1 MRIVFMGTPDFSVPS
16 LSALIAQGHEIVAV
30 YTRAPK
36 AAGRGMAEKRAP
48 VHELADRFGLAVH
61 TPKSLRSA
69 EAAAVF
75 ASHAADVAIVVA
87 YGLLLPKAILD
98 APKFGCLNLHGSLL
112 PRWRGAA
119 PIQRALM
126 AGDAETGVMVM
137 QMDEGL
143 DTGAIGL
150 AERIPLPS
158 TMTAGELHDKMAVI
172 GADLLVRA
180 LSALERGS
188 LHFTPQSAEGAVYAR
203 KIEKAECRINWQQ
216 PAQELQHHIHG
227 LSPFPGA
234 FFEGD
239 FGRGPE
245 RIKVLRAEAAQDTG
259 DAGQVKV
266 GEVKAGEVL
275 HDLTIAC
282 GQGTL
287 RLLCVQRA
295 GKGPVSADEFL
306 RGTKVPAG
314 MVLA

>member
-36 AAGRGMAEKRAP
+36 AAGRGMAERRSP
-48 VHELADRFGLAVH
+48 VHELADSFGLPVH
-61 TPKSLRSA
+61 TPKSLRNTQAA
-69 EAAAVF
+69 EVF
-75 ASHAADVAIVVA
+75 ASHNADVAIVVA

-98 APKFGCLNLHGSLL
+98 APAFGCLNLHGSLL

-150 AERIPLPS
+150 AERIPLPE
-158 TMTAGELHDKMAVI
+158 TMSAGELHDIMASI

-180 LSALERGS
+180 LSALERGT
-188 LHFTPQSAEGAVYAR
+188 LHFTPQSLTGALYAQ
-203 KIEKAECRINWQQ
+203 KIDKAESRIDWKQ
-216 PAQELQHHIHG
+216 PAQKLHDHIRG

-239 FGRGPE
+239 FGRGLE
-245 RIKVLRAEAAQDTG
+245 RVKVLRAEVAEG
-259 DAGQVKV
+259 AGSP
-266 GEVKAGEVL
+266 GEVL
-275 HDLTIAC
+275 QGLTIAC
-282 GQGTL
+282 GQDAL
-287 RLLCVQRA
+287 HVLNVQRA
-295 GKGPVSADEFL
+295 GKGAVSAEEFL
-306 RGTKVPAG
+306 RGTPVPIG
-314 MVLA
+314 MVMA